1 MSIVQEVADGIKL
14 VAEGID
20 NIRKIHD
27 AIRDGK
33 EYLGAKH
40 PKVKADVA
48 AMCIEMRKT
57 LQAIATASSIITHFR
72 FNVSNQAIGS
82 EPSRFNDY
90 LMQYKAQ
97 AMNVESQLDSLRG
110 HCHKIRE
117 HAQKLEEEAK
127 NEKLVGM
134 LKLFGLNSDQR
145 ERELSGALGR
155 VYDDE
160 MQFHSNVWN
169 MRMIL
174 ERSLDDIGQRLGPP
188 GAMDARNVPTAAKS
202 LGEYAEYFSKL
213 EAEANYTALQL
224 QGLVDALSR

>member
-1 MSIVQEVADGIKL
+1 MTIVNEVADGIKL
-14 VAEGID
+14 VAGGIE
-20 NIRKIHD
+20 NIRKIYS

-33 EYLGAKH
+33 EYLENRH
-40 PKVKADVA
+40 PDVKTDVV

-72 FNVSNQAIGS
+72 FNVSSQAMLS

-90 LMQYKAQ
+90 LMQYKTQ
-97 AMNVESQLDSLRG
+97 ASNIESQLDSLRG
-110 HCHKIRE
+110 HCHKIRQ
-117 HAQKLEEEAK
+117 HAQGLEEKAK
-127 NEKLVGM
+127 NAKLAGM
-134 LKLFGLNSDQR
+134 LKLFGLNSDQK
-145 ERELSGALGR
+145 ERELSDALGR

-174 ERSLDDIGQRLGPP
+174 ERSLDDIGQKLGPP
-188 GAMDARNVPTAAKS
+188 GSMDATNVPIAAAA
-202 LGEYAEYFSKL
+202 LGEYAEQFSRL

-224 QGLVDALSR
+224 QGLVDELSR